1 MPKYLLLGAGFS
13 RNWGG
18 WLAVEVFEWLLGH
31 PNIRSDATLRS
42 LLWKHQQNGNGFE
55 AALSEVQASAAS
67 NPPSYQSSLDAFQ
80 AAIDA
85 MFDEMNNA
93 LHVSDFDFSN
103 QIDQTTR
110 SLLVQFDAIFT
121 LNQDTLLEHAYCN
134 DNVGLANLQKWSN
147 ACLPGMIKESCSDT
161 GQQSSWA
168 HWQWKSREDGKIQ
181 FGKREQPIYKL
192 HGSSNWRDS
201 KGSSLLVMGGSKSFA
216 IDASPILKAYA
227 AAFEAALC
235 AGDAKLM
242 IIGYG
247 FRDQHINDAIVRGTQ
262 KGLSLFNS
270 SPQGSSAAT
279 DANPQKKAPSKAK
292 TAPWKSR
299 SKAALPEPRA
309 GRCAT
314 SSDPTS
320 SSGARS
326 CAFWKTDRYQALA
339 VGISSL
345 SVV

>member
-31 PNIRSDATLRS
+31 PKIRSDDMLRS

-55 AALSEVQASAAS
+55 AALSEVQAIAAS

-93 LHVSDFDFSN
+93 LHASDFDFSN

-134 DNVGLANLQKWSN
+134 GNVALANPQKWSN

-168 HWQWKSREDGKIQ
+168 HWQWKSQEDGNIQ
-181 FGKREQPIYKL
+181 FAKREQPIYKL

-227 AAFEAALC
+227 AAFETALS

-262 KGLSLFNS
+262 KGLSLFNI

-279 DANPQKKAPSKAK
+279 YANPQKQGAIQGKDSELE
-292 TAPWKSR
+292 TA
-299 SKAALPEPRA
+299 
-309 GRCAT
+309 
-314 SSDPTS
+314 
-320 SSGARS
+320 
-326 CAFWKTDRYQALA
+326 FQ
-339 VGISSL
+339 SSL
-345 SVV
+345 AGASRRTLRDIFGPDVVERRKVLRFLED